1 MERISIK
8 QVNNGE
14 RFFRVPKQ
22 LFESPFY
29 KKMSADSKLLYAILK
44 DRFDLSV
51 KNNWIDEEGNIY
63 FIFTVEEIGEMLGCG
78 KDKVIKLKKELKKY
92 DLLEEVRQ
100 GLNKP
105 NLIYLGSL
113 KAEKVSKPLKIAEVG
128 KTDFQNSEN
137 QSSRNLK
144 NRSQEVEKSECNDTD
159 ISDTD
164 ISDTDISDTGYL
176 FEEEEEKGDPVK
188 KEKQEEITRKI
199 DKATKYDKEYIFDLV
214 HSKLE
219 EDQYS
224 PQMVSYIM
232 LPFDKRYQYALENM
246 QYASSSEKIA
256 EYVYNGLLAIYN
268 SQVRKKLE

>member
-128 KTDFQNSEN
+128 KTDFQSKSKNY
-137 QSSRNLK
+137 LK
-144 NRSQEVEKSECNDTD
+144 
-159 ISDTD
+159 
-164 ISDTDISDTGYL
+164 L
-176 FEEEEEKGDPVK
+176 
-188 KEKQEEITRKI
+188 I
-199 DKATKYDKEYIFDLV
+199 D
-214 HSKLE
+214 
-219 EDQYS
+219 
-224 PQMVSYIM
+224 
-232 LPFDKRYQYALENM
+232 N
-246 QYASSSEKIA
+246 
-256 EYVYNGLLAIYN
+256 
-268 SQVRKKLE
+268 